1 MIDLLEK
8 FVPVTRGQGVD
19 LYGQVASWETVI

>member
-8 FVPVTRGQGVD
+8 FVIDTGGLTKQMIEKVD
-19 LYGQVASWETVI
+19 QVKLK